1 MDYYMPSAFLRFLF
15 FIIIGLVTNAYSS
28 TFTLSQSPDVQ
39 SLSAVDQKALCLVAK
54 SALGYQSVVD
64 GDNAW
69 QEKPILPAEVS
80 TAKVKET
87 LAYLCQLVQEGKGN
101 KLLERM
107 FLLEH
112 FSFYQWEPD
121 SQTALNIA
129 SNSTNKRKSEILR
142 AIPSDKLFLTKYYTK
157 RLKASV
163 VKTPDYPAALYQLPF
178 DEVGLSP
185 EQAAAKQGL
194 LTRFKYTRQ
203 QIIEGALEQ
212 GGLAKPLIWLS
223 EAGLH
228 DVLLQG
234 TGVLE
239 VEGKLRFFNV
249 HRNNGIAY
257 DYTLGKTEQ
266 ARYWYFAE
274 VNGIKGYGKTIENK
288 IDLKPRVAFAGNV
301 RQLGIG
307 KLFLITFNE
316 QKIKQS
322 HLGVLA
328 DEGGAFD
335 NNLFQL
341 DWLVESYFGW
351 HDYHQANKHYP
362 DYANVY
368 LMIKK

>member
-1 MDYYMPSAFLRFLF
+1 MSMPSVYNRFLIF
-15 FIIIGLVTNAYSS
+15 LVMWFAHSTHASIFI
-28 TFTLSQSPDVQ
+28 LSKSPDIQ
-39 SLSAVDQKALCLVAK
+39 SLSSLDQQTLCHVAK
-54 SALGYQSVVD
+54 STLAYQSIVE
-64 GDNAW
+64 GDHAW
-69 QEKPILPAEVS
+69 QEKPILPPEVS
-80 TAKVKET
+80 TKKVKET
-87 LAYLCQLVQEGKGN
+87 LSYLCQLVNKGEGS
-101 KLLERM
+101 KLLERN
-107 FLLEH
+107 FLLEN
-112 FSFYQWEPD
+112 FSFYRWQPD
-121 SQTALNIA
+121 IQTALEIA
-129 SNSTNKRKSEILR
+129 RKSTNKRKSEMLR

-157 RLKASV
+157 RLKASA
-163 VKTPDYPAALYQLPF
+163 VKTDQFPFALYQLPF

-185 EQAAAKQGL
+185 ELAEAKKNQ

-203 QIIEGALEQ
+203 QVIEGALEKNQ
-212 GGLAKPLIWLS
+212 LAKPLIWLT

-239 VEGKLRFFNV
+239 VDGKLRFFNV

-257 DYTLGKTEQ
+257 DYAIGKTEQ

-274 VNGIKGYGKTIENK
+274 VDGIKGYGKTIDNK

-301 RQLGIG
+301 AQLGIG

-316 QKIKQS
+316 EQINQS
-322 HLGVLA
+322 HLGILA

-351 HDYHQANKHYP
+351 HDYHQENKHYP

>member
-1 MDYYMPSAFLRFLF
+1 MPSAFRRFLLF
-15 FIIIGLVTNAYSS
+15 TITCLSLNAYSS
-28 TFTLSQSPDVQ
+28 TFTLSKSPDIQ
-39 SLSAVDQKALCLVAK
+39 SLSAVNQKALCHVAM
-54 SALGYQSVVD
+54 STLGYQSVVD

-80 TAKVKET
+80 TMKVKET
-87 LAYLCQLVQEGKGN
+87 LAYLCQLVKEGKGN
-101 KLLERM
+101 KLLERK

-112 FSFYQWEPD
+112 FSFYQWQPD
-121 SQTALNIA
+121 NQTALNIA
-129 SNSTNKRKSEILR
+129 SNSTNKRKSEMLR

-163 VKTPDYPAALYQLPF
+163 VKTPDYPVALYQLPF
-178 DEVGLSP
+178 DEIGLSP

-316 QKIKQS
+316 QKIKRS
-322 HLGVLA
+322 HLGILA